1 MILDVWTMVW
11 KEWRE
16 FRDQLLSLRR
26 GGLSALILALI
37 LGVVAPVQLGPE
49 WVHSKLIIG
58 YWPFLA
64 ATMVSSLIADS
75 VAGERERHTLET
87 LLATRLTDASILL
100 GKTLAITL
108 YGWALILAGQLL
120 AVITV
125 SLAFG
130 RGRLLFFTP
139 AIFAGIVSM
148 GLVLPLLLTAIAVA
162 VSLTAPTA
170 RAAGQR
176 MLLPFVVICGLP
188 SALPYIARRLP
199 LPIDASAISPGVIVL
214 VMAGCCAVS
223 ALGALALARQRFS
236 RERLVLA

>member
-1 MILDVWTMVW
+1 MLKDLFTVTR
-11 KEWRE
+11 KELIE
-16 FRDQLLSLRR
+16 I
-26 GGLSALILALI
+26 ALPDGR
-37 LGVVAPVQLGPE
+37 LGSGARNVFV
-49 WVHSKLIIG
+49 
-58 YWPFLA
+58 
-64 ATMVSSLIADS
+64 LIAIAGVLFPLQTGPGWMTSWMSIYSACFPAILLVNFGADS
-75 VAGERERHTLET
+75 FAGERERHTLET